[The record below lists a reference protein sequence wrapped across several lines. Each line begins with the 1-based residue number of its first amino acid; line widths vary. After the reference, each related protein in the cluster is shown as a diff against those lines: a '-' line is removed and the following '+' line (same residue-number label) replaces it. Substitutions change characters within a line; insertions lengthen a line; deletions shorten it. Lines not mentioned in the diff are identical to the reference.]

1 MKKTPILILSM
12 ILLLC
17 MSVSCASSPANP
29 TDSTPSSVTTSQAT
43 GSNIET
49 TSASTSA
56 TTSSATVIEPPV
68 VAPADERSETRVFT
82 SESPDG
88 IKLEIMVHGYSSEKL
103 GRDFY
108 IKSNEFSRVD
118 VKVTNTSDSSFY
130 QHLPTSCREGI
141 YKHNHEIEFSFSDGN
156 GHGLHST
163 DSYAKGCPAMID
175 CWEIKSGE
183 SYTWEL
189 YIAAGETTDLKDKI
203 DLPDKD
209 YSWIGIA
216 LYDRSVYTDG
226 ACDFSGA
233 FSFAYDPVQKEAST
247 KNDKSVSVPVTL
259 TVIYITK

>member
-17 MSVSCASSPANP
+17 MSVSCASSPDDP
-29 TDSTPSSVTTSQAT
+29 TASVTTSQAT
-43 GSNIET
+43 GSSIET

-56 TTSSATVIEPPV
+56 TTVIEPPV
-68 VAPADERSETRVFT
+68 VAPADEISETRVFT

-88 IKLEIMVHGYSSEKL
+88 IKLEITVHGYSSEKL

-163 DSYAKGCPAMID
+163 DSYAKGCPATID

-189 YIAAGETTDLKDKI
+189 YIAAGETTELKDKI